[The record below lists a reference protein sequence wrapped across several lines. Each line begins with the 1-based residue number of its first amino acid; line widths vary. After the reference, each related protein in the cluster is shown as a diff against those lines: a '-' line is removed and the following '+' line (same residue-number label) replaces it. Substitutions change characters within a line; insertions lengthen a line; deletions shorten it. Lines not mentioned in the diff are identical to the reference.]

1 MFQSKINELLG
12 DLDSVRVY
20 INDVLILTK
29 DTSFEKHLEQVQV
42 VLSHMQKAGLHI
54 NADKSSFG
62 IHEVEYLGY
71 IITKG
76 GVRPDPKKI

>member
-1 MFQSKINELLG
+1 
-12 DLDSVRVY
+12 
-20 INDVLILTK
+20 
-29 DTSFEKHLEQVQV
+29 
-42 VLSHMQKAGLHI
+42 MQKAGLHI